1 MGEEGAGP
9 PWPNYTLHWPN
20 KRPETLNL
28 KIHHPG
34 WFLLT
39 CSLYY
44 LPSHLWPPNSNLLRL
59 LAFLLAWNPQQLHQT
74 TNTTPNMDHQM
85 KILTKLAKLHLAYR
99 WYRFCL
105 QWGDINFIGLG
116 LSVLRDSHQCLVLK
130 FMISWRPKSDFIL
143 GQFCQT
149 RARRSS
155 SICRSSERWWRSST
169 ILITYRSSMD
179 TRSEVISL
187 SKWRRQ
193 QLMWVK
199 L

>member
-1 MGEEGAGP
+1 MAELHTPLAQQKTRDFEPQNTPPWLVLAYLLALLLALPPLATKLQLVAIACFLTCLEPPTTPPNNKYNTQHGP
-9 PWPNYTLHWPN
+9 PNENTN
-20 KRPETLNL
+20 K
-28 KIHHPG
+28 
-34 WFLLT
+34 
-39 CSLYY
+39 
-44 LPSHLWPPNSNLLRL
+44 
-59 LAFLLAWNPQQLHQT
+59 T
-74 TNTTPNMDHQM
+74 TR
-85 KILTKLAKLHLAYR
+85 AKLHLAYR

-130 FMISWRPKSDFIL
+130 FMISWRPKSDFLL

-169 ILITYRSSMD
+169 ILITYRSRSMD

-187 SKWRRQ
+187 SKWRR
-193 QLMWVK
+193 VDVGEAVDS
-199 L
+199 